1 MVLFSW
7 FKKLGKKKMNEE
19 ARHLRD
25 RMEAL
30 QRFWFLA
37 DAPMFIDG
45 ALVERLYDAIFQPA
59 VQLVSTT
66 EGKINE
72 YAEKFSREA
81 KGSGEIAIKI
91 PPALSLFG
99 LDVAS
104 GKASAQFSRSK
115 EKNEKLGN
123 SHSSTF
129 TVIRTPER
137 QLEKLMSLYV
147 EQYPERLLW
156 VKNDLSVIHNL
167 ENPSRLLK
175 WADIEGEDTNRAA
188 GIGEKKDGLLGDG
201 KGPRPII
208 VLDLDAEAM
217 LMPIYGELTNGK
229 DCELLKDFLKTKA
242 DRSKDDFLLPKYP
255 SGSGDNQEARNTYWE
270 KITECFDSQAVLRTI
285 ETASG
290 DKTARFD
297 WIDFRLL
304 CKKSNDHFPVAPPH
318 LHFMP
323 RGEYPAGIFAY
334 HLVRRAYRFGIRIVG
349 TLKKGQDIN
358 VLAVYER

>member
-1 MVLFSW
+1 
-7 FKKLGKKKMNEE
+7 MNEE
-19 ARHLRD
+19 AQNLNG

-37 DAPMFIDG
+37 DAPMFIDSP
-45 ALVERLYDAIFQPA
+45 LVERLYDAIFRPE
-59 VQLVSTT
+59 VQLVSIA
-66 EGKINE
+66 EGKANE
-72 YAEKFSREA
+72 YAGKLSGAA
-81 KGSGEIAIKI
+81 KAGGEIALKL

-99 LDVAS
+99 LDIAS
-104 GKASAQFSRSK
+104 GKASAEISGSAEATGKRGK
-115 EKNEKLGN
+115 

-129 TVIRTPER
+129 AAIRTPER
-137 QLEKLMSLYV
+137 HLEKLISLYV

-156 VKNDLSVIHNL
+156 VKNDLVAIQNL
-167 ENPSRLLK
+167 KDPSKLLN
-175 WADIEGEDTNRAA
+175 WADIEGEDADRVA
-188 GIGEKKDGLLGDG
+188 GTGKNKDGLLDDR

-208 VLDLDAEAM
+208 VLDLEAEAM
-217 LMPIYGELTNGK
+217 LMPMYGELTNGK
-229 DCELLKDFLKTKA
+229 DCELLKDFLKAKA
-242 DRSKDDFLLPKYP
+242 DCSKDDFLLPKYP
-255 SGSGDNQEARNTYWE
+255 SGLGDNHEARTSYWE
-270 KITECFDSQAVLRTI
+270 KVTECFDSQAVLRTI

-304 CKKSNDHFPVAPPH
+304 CKKSNGQSPVMPPH

-334 HLVRRAYRFGIRIVG
+334 HLVRRACRFGIRIVG